1 MDGIIHW
8 DGSRVPDALRNL
20 PPGLYAIASIDEPA
34 PLTDEE
40 EAGIH
45 KGLDELD
52 AGRGVPL
59 ADVVREIR
67 RRPTPGAARRGHRP
81 AGGRG
86 VHGEGSGAG

>member
-8 DGSRVPDALRNL
+8 DGSRVPDELRNL

-40 EAGIH
+40 ETGIR

-67 RRPTPGAARRGHRP
+67 RGASPR
-81 AGGRG
+81 
-86 VHGEGSGAG
+86 